1 VGREGVLSARPAPGV
16 ETGEVLLEGLSGAEA
31 ALEKL
36 LELSGRSPGELG
48 SPEAWAALVDLD
60 GTELLLRGGGDAWQV
75 AARMGA
81 DAGEGMFAARR
92 LHGLLG
98 ALSESWD
105 DDR

>member
-1 VGREGVLSARPAPGV
+1 VLSARPAPRV
-16 ETGEVLLEGLSGAEA
+16 ATGDVLLEGLSGAAA

-36 LELSGRSPGELG
+36 LEVSGRSLGELG

-60 GTELLLRGGGDAWQV
+60 GTELVLRGGGDAWSI
-75 AARMGA
+75 AAGVGA

-98 ALSESWD
+98 AMSEGWD